1 MINQRAQAAFERG
14 QEWETQGNLSK
25 AINAYR
31 EAVAITPD
39 WIEPY
44 QRIGAL
50 YLKQGQY
57 DEAAV
62 AYRQANPLAPA
73 GDGSIDDHLYVI
85 EHIQEGALDPA
96 AYDCYARA
104 RDMPDE
110 QLDEKMALCQKALG
124 LNATYAAPYAVLG
137 KVLLAKGHPNQARAV
152 LERGLSCDPPPFT
165 RADLLFALGNVL
177 LVSGQRDAALTTF
190 RQVVELNANPSV
202 TRFATMQ
209 LEAAAAG
216 RI

>member
-1 MINQRAQAAFERG
+1 MISQRAQSAFKRG
-14 QEWETQGNLSK
+14 QEWERQENLSK

-31 EAVAITPD
+31 EAVAIVPD
-39 WIEPY
+39 WVEPH
-44 QRIGAL
+44 QHIGAL
-50 YLKQGQY
+50 HLKQGQY
-57 DEAAV
+57 DEAAA
-62 AYRQANPLAPA
+62 AYRQAKPLAPD

-85 EHIQEGALDPA
+85 AQIQEGALDPA
-96 AYDCYARA
+96 AYDCYVRA
-104 RDMPDE
+104 RDIPDE
-110 QLDEKMALCQKALG
+110 QLDEKMALCQQALG

-165 RADLLFALGNVL
+165 RANLLFALGNVL
-177 LVSGQRDAALTTF
+177 LVSGQRDAALAAF
-190 RQVVELNANPSV
+190 GQVVELNANPSV

-209 LEAAAAG
+209 LEAADAG